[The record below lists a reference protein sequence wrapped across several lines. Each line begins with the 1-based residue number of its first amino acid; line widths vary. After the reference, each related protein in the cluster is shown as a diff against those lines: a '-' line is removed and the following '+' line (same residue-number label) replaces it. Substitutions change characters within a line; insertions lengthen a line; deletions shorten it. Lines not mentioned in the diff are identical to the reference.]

1 MSFASLAVQLLNGLA
16 SAASLFLVAAGL
28 TLIFGVTRIVNFAH
42 GSFFM
47 LGAYVAWSAG
57 HALATFLPA
66 SPAAFWLALI
76 AAGVVVAA
84 LGAAIEVLILKRI
97 YTAPELLQ
105 LTATFGV
112 LLIVGDAALA
122 IWGPEDRLGP
132 RVPGW
137 SGVVPVLGYSV
148 PSYELLLIAIAVAI
162 FVALTLLLRR
172 TRFGVLVRAAAE
184 NRELAG
190 ALGVDQA
197 TLYTAVFALGSFLA
211 GIAGALALPREPA
224 NLGMD
229 LAVIA
234 DAFVVT
240 VLGGLGSIPGAFVAA
255 LAIGVTKALCI
266 AAGTVE
272 IGGFAL
278 ALPRLTRVIEFVVM
292 ALVLLV
298 RPAGLF
304 GVATATV
311 APSPREQR
319 RLAPIGRVHL
329 WTAIVV
335 AIAAVVLPIA
345 AGTYAAVVATDI
357 LIAALFTAS
366 LQLLTGSG
374 GMASFGHA
382 AWFGIG
388 AYAAARVALAGYPFG
403 AAVVAAPLAAG
414 LVAAA
419 FAAVSSRVSGIHF
432 AMLTLAFAQIL
443 WSAAI
448 DWESVTGGSNGLI
461 GVWPPSALAE
471 PSHYYAL
478 VLALCAAALAAL
490 VAIAFTPFGYALRA
504 SRDAPLRARACGI
517 AVGARR
523 REAIWLSAAFA
534 GLAGALYA
542 FSKGGVGP
550 DSLAIPRSVDALVM
564 LLLGGLSAVFGPL
577 AGAAALTWLQDTL
590 ARSTEYWHA
599 ATGVA
604 ILILVLAFPDGIATL
619 GRLAHLVRARHRPEA
634 SGTPT

>member
-224 NLGMD
+224 ILGMD

-619 GRLAHLVRARHRPEA
+619 GRLAHLVRARHRPKA
-634 SGTPT
+634 PGTPT

>member
-1 MSFASLAVQLLNGLA
+1 MTLASLAVQLLNGLA
-16 SAASLFLVAAGL
+16 SASSLFLVAAGL
-28 TLIFGVTRIVNFAH
+28 TLIYGVTRIVNFAH

-57 HALATFLPA
+57 HALAAWFPA
-66 SPAAFWLALI
+66 SPFAFWLALLTAGI
-76 AAGVVVAA
+76 AVAA
-84 LGAAIEVLILKRI
+84 LGAAIEMAILKRI
-97 YTAPELLQ
+97 YAAPELLQ
-105 LTATFGV
+105 LAATFGV
-112 LLIVGDAALA
+112 LLIAGDAALA
-122 IWGPEDRLGP
+122 LWGPEDRLGP
-132 RVPGW
+132 RVPGL
-137 SGVVPVLGYSV
+137 SGVVPLLGYAV
-148 PSYELLLIAIAVAI
+148 PTYELMLIAIAVAV
-162 FVALTLLLRR
+162 FVVLTLLLRR

-184 NRELAG
+184 NRELAA
-190 ALGVDQA
+190 ALGIDQA
-197 TLYTAVFALGSFLA
+197 TLHTAVFTLGAFLA
-211 GIAGALALPREPA
+211 GVAGALALPREPA

-266 AAGTVE
+266 AAGTVDV
-272 IGGFAL
+272 GGVTL
-278 ALPRLTRVIEFVVM
+278 ALPQLTRVIEFVVM

-298 RPAGLF
+298 RPTGLF
-304 GVATATV
+304 GAPPGTAP
-311 APSPREQR
+311 APPREQG
-319 RLAPIGRVHL
+319 RLKRPGRVAA
-329 WTAIVV
+329 WV
-335 AIAAVVLPIA
+335 APALLIAAALLPA
-345 AGTYAAVVATDI
+345 LAGSYAAVLATDI
-357 LIAALFTAS
+357 LVATLFTAS
-366 LQLLTGSG
+366 LQLLTGSA
-374 GMASFGHA
+374 GMPSFGHA

-388 AYAAARVALAGYPFG
+388 AYAAARATLAGIPFAAALAVAPI
-403 AAVVAAPLAAG
+403 AAAI
-414 LVAAA
+414 VAAA
-419 FAAVSSRVSGIHF
+419 FAGVSSRLSGIHF

-443 WSAAI
+443 WSAAL
-448 DWESVTGGSNGLI
+448 DWEPVTGGSNGLI
-461 GVWPPSALAE
+461 GIWPPPALAD
-471 PSHYYAL
+471 PGHYYGL
-478 VLALCAAALAAL
+478 VLAVCAIALVAL

-564 LLLGGLSAVFGPL
+564 LLLGGVSAVFGPL
-577 AGAAALTWLQDTL
+577 AGAAALTWLQDAL

-604 ILILVLAFPDGIATL
+604 ILVLVLAFPGGIATFGDVARSL
-619 GRLAHLVRARHRPEA
+619 YRRVTSKRARAFR
-634 SGTPT
+634 

>member
-619 GRLAHLVRARHRPEA
+619 GRLAHLVRARHRPKA
-634 SGTPT
+634 PGTPT

>member
-1 MSFASLAVQLLNGLA
+1 MSPASLAVQLLNGLA

-47 LGAYVAWSAG
+47 LGAYVAWSTG
-57 HALATFLPA
+57 HALATSLPA
-66 SPAAFWLALI
+66 LPAAFWLALI

-97 YTAPELLQ
+97 YAAPELLQ

-122 IWGPEDRLGP
+122 IWGPEDRIGP

-137 SGVVPVLGYSV
+137 SGVVPVLGYAV
-148 PSYELLLIAIAVAI
+148 PSYELLLIAIAVVV

-172 TRFGVLVRAAAE
+172 TRFGMLVRAAAE
-184 NRELAG
+184 NRELAA

-272 IGGFAL
+272 IGSVTL

-292 ALVLLV
+292 ALVLMV

-304 GVATATV
+304 GVASAA
-311 APSPREQR
+311 APASSREQR
-319 RLAPIGRVHL
+319 RLAPIGRAHM

-335 AIAAVVLPIA
+335 ALAAALLPIV
-345 AGTYAAVVATDI
+345 AGTYAAVLATDI

-366 LQLLTGSG
+366 LQLLAGSG

-403 AAVVAAPLAAG
+403 AAIVAAPVAAG

-419 FAAVSSRVSGIHF
+419 FAAVSSRLSGIHF

-448 DWESVTGGSNGLI
+448 DWEPVTGGSNGLI
-461 GVWPPSALAE
+461 GVWPPSALAA
-471 PSHYYAL
+471 PVHYYAL
-478 VLALCAAALAAL
+478 ILALCAAALGAL

-504 SRDAPLRARACGI
+504 ARDAPLRARACGI

-523 REAIWLSAAFA
+523 RSAIWLSAAFA

-604 ILILVLAFPDGIATL
+604 ILVLVLAFPDGIATL
-619 GRLAHLVRARHRPEA
+619 GRLAQGRFGRAARFR
-634 SGTPT
+634 T

>member
-1 MSFASLAVQLLNGLA
+1 MSLASFAVQLLNGLA
-16 SAASLFLVAAGL
+16 SASSLFLVAAGL

-47 LGAYVAWSAG
+47 LGAYVGWSAG
-57 HALATFLPA
+57 HVLAAALPA
-66 SPAAFWLALI
+66 SPLSFWLAVL
-76 AAGVVVAA
+76 AAGIAVAA
-84 LGAAIEVLILKRI
+84 LGAVIEVLILRRI
-97 YTAPELLQ
+97 YAAPELLQ

-112 LLIVGDAALA
+112 LLIAGDATLAL
-122 IWGPEDRLGP
+122 WGAEDRLGP
-132 RVPGW
+132 RVPGL
-137 SGVVPVLGYSV
+137 SGTVPVLGYAV
-148 PSYELLLIAIAVAI
+148 PSYELALIAIAVAV
-162 FVALTLLLRR
+162 FALLTLLLRR

-184 NRELAG
+184 NREIAG
-190 ALGVDQA
+190 ALGIDQA
-197 TLYTAVFALGSFLA
+197 TLYTTVFALGSFLA
-211 GIAGALALPREPA
+211 GAAGALALPREPA

-240 VLGGLGSIPGAFVAA
+240 VLGGLGSIPGAFIAA

-266 AAGTVE
+266 AAGTIEV
-272 IGGFAL
+272 GGIAL
-278 ALPRLTRVIEFVVM
+278 ALPRLARVIEFIVM

-298 RPAGLF
+298 RPTGLF
-304 GVATATV
+304 GTQSTPAAQ
-311 APSPREQR
+311 SISGHR
-319 RLAPIGRVHL
+319 RLEPPGR
-329 WTAIVV
+329 
-335 AIAAVVLPIA
+335 IAAWSALALA
-345 AGTYAAVVATDI
+345 AGAALLPALAGSYAAVLATDI
-357 LIAALFTAS
+357 LVAALFTAS

-388 AYAAARVALAGYPFG
+388 AYAAAWMSLAGYPF
-403 AAVVAAPLAAG
+403 ALAVIAAPIAAAA
-414 LVAAA
+414 VAAA
-419 FAAVSSRVSGIHF
+419 FAGLSSRVSGIHF
-432 AMLTLAFAQIL
+432 AMLTLALAQIL
-443 WSAAI
+443 WSGAL
-448 DWESVTGGSNGLI
+448 DWEPVTGGSNGLI
-461 GVWPPSALAE
+461 GVWPPPALAD
-471 PSHYYAL
+471 PRHYYAL
-478 VLALCAAALAAL
+478 VLAICAIAL
-490 VAIAFTPFGYALRA
+490 VALVAVAFTPYGYALRA

-517 AVGARR
+517 AVGRRR

-599 ATGVA
+599 ATGIA
-604 ILILVLAFPDGIATL
+604 ILVLVLVFPDGIATL
-619 GRLAHLVRARHRPEA
+619 GNVARALRR
-634 SGTPT
+634 SGARA